1 MQNPVES
8 LIKVK
13 QDDICLAFMIQVK
26 SQLQVVFSLQELY
39 SCRATLWKPN
49 CMSVS
54 ILWISRCDLLLRI

>member
-39 SCRATLWKPN
+39 SCRATLLETKLHV
-49 CMSVS
+49 CKHIV
-54 ILWISRCDLLLRI
+54 DF